1 MSGYPWDVRIAK
13 IADYLVASGHEV
25 HILCRSSR
33 GRPETEEFHGT
44 MVHRTCFLGRNL
56 GRLNRIADLP
66 FPLNP
71 LWFFRIR
78 KLIASEGINLLIIR
92 DIPLSLPSILAAKQA
107 KIPTILD
114 MAEHYAAMFRDFIAD
129 SSPLKRVPRW
139 LLKNPIIADVV
150 EKVAVRHTDRVFVVV
165 EESRDRLMVR
175 GVPAEKISIV
185 GNTPP
190 LSTAT
195 TGTKAL
201 PEAPKL
207 VYVGQ
212 LQFSRGI
219 QTVIRAIS
227 LLKQNSRDVH
237 FYLAGWGEQG
247 EYFKRLIA
255 ELGLV
260 KQVHHLG
267 FIDPEEVY
275 ELINSCDYGIIPH
288 LDTAHIRTTIPNKL
302 FDYMLCS
309 KPVVVSAVGPL
320 ERIVRECGCGVAF
333 EAGNERDL
341 AAVLSRLIDDG
352 HAEELG
358 KNGRFAVTEKYNW
371 QNDCEKIS
379 QVLKHI

>member
-13 IADYLVASGHEV
+13 IADYLVALGHEV

-33 GRPETEEFHGT
+33 GRPETEEFRGT
-44 MVHRTCFLGRNL
+44 LVHRTCFLGRSF

-71 LWFFRIR
+71 LWFLRIR
-78 KLIASEGINLLIIR
+78 KLIVSEGIDLLIMR

-107 KIPTILD
+107 GIPTILD

-129 SSPLKRVPRW
+129 SPRLKKVPRW
-139 LLKNPIIADVV
+139 LLKNPIIADMV
-150 EKVAVRHTDRVFVVV
+150 EKVAIRYADRVFVVV
-165 EESRDRLMVR
+165 EESRDRLMR
-175 GVPAEKISIV
+175 HGVPAERISIV

-190 LSTAT
+190 LNASAA
-195 TGTKAL
+195 GEQAL
-201 PEAPKL
+201 AEAPKL

-219 QTVIRAIS
+219 QTVVRAIS

-247 EYFKRLIA
+247 EYFRRLID
-255 ELGLV
+255 ELDLG

-267 FIDPEEVY
+267 FVDPREVY
-275 ELINSCDYGIIPH
+275 DLINSCDYGIIPH

-320 ERIVRECGCGVAF
+320 ERIVRECRCGVTF

-341 AAVLSRLIDDG
+341 VVVLSRLIDDG
-352 HAEELG
+352 NAEKLG
-358 KNGRFAVTEKYNW
+358 KNGRIAVTEKYNW
-371 QNDCEKIS
+371 QNDCKTIS